1 MEPMGLP
8 RSMESM
14 GLPRSMGFHG
24 RHRGH
29 GISMPAMA
37 PMEFNA
43 RDGAYSISHARDVV
57 NIYAYIYTCT
67 VGPSG
72 DPKPLRESLARCSAK
87 FIRSLAGLLL
97 I

>member
-1 MEPMGLP
+1 
-8 RSMESM
+8 
-14 GLPRSMGFHG
+14 
-24 RHRGH
+24 
-29 GISMPAMA
+29 
-37 PMEFNA
+37 MEFNA
-43 RDGAYSISHARDVV
+43 RDGAYSISHARDGV